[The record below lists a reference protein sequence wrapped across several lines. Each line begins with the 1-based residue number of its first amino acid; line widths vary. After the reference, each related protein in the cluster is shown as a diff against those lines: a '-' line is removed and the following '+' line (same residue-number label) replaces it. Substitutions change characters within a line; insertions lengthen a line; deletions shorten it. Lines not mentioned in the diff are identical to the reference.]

1 MRRLNPVFFV
11 FASVASSILLSGCT
25 AKVPEQKQDPKAR
38 VIVTCDPELDD
49 NNSMIRF
56 LLFAT
61 DFDIEG
67 IVLTSSQ
74 FHWKGDGKGTT
85 QFVPGAEY
93 DRGDVHLGP
102 QTEWRW
108 YEPFMDK
115 LLAAYE
121 ESYPNLKVHDDRYP
135 TPEYI
140 KSVTK
145 IGNIYFQGDYS
156 YDSEGSLLIKEVLL
170 DDEPGPVFVQ
180 AWGGASSIAAALRSI
195 ADDYENTPE
204 WDSIYS
210 KVSGKMVFCGGD
222 QDNALNG
229 YIRIKWPDINIQ
241 STRGSF
247 MPIAYNGQR
256 RLPEDLK
263 FYFEPQWVAQNLCIG
278 PFGSLQRVWGD
289 GVQYSKGDIYDYF
302 WEADKTAEQLRAKG
316 YVVWSQVEQ
325 KGSFLAEGDSGCF
338 LNQIDNGL
346 RAWQDESW
354 GGWSGRRH
362 PSDPVRVMTLGSG
375 SANTDGMEV
384 MRRRMT
390 PDPVLPNFFPE
401 AMDQLAARFHWTT
414 TSDYKAVNHYPVI
427 NGPQEISA
435 TPGQTVILNTE
446 VGDPDGDVLDLK
458 WWHFKVGTYP
468 GDCSVDESSSPK
480 TTFTVPSDARPG
492 QTIHL
497 ILEANDHGTPNLK
510 RYLRTIVIVN

>member
-1 MRRLNPVFFV
+1 MKRIIRTL
-11 FASVASSILLSGCT
+11 LLSAAAAGMLT
-25 AKVPEQKQDPKAR
+25 ACGQKAPVQVQDQKAR

-85 QFVPGAEY
+85 QFIPGAEY
-93 DRGDVHLGP
+93 DRGNVHLGP

-108 YEPFMDK
+108 YDDFMDN
-115 LLAAYE
+115 LIAAYE
-121 ESYPNLKVHDDRYP
+121 EAYPNLAVHDSRYP

-145 IGNIYFQGDYS
+145 VGNIYFQGDYS
-156 YDSEGSLLIKEVLL
+156 YDSDGSQLIKKVLL

-195 ADDYENTPE
+195 ADEYEGTPE
-204 WDSIYS
+204 WDSIYE

-229 YIRIKWPDINIQ
+229 YIRVKWPDIHIQ
-241 STRGSF
+241 SVSGSF
-247 MPIAYNGQR
+247 MPIAYNGQD
-256 RLPEDLK
+256 RLPDSLK
-263 FYFEPQWVAQNLCIG
+263 FYFEPEWVAENLRIG
-278 PFGSLQRVWGD
+278 PFGKLQRVWGD
-289 GVQYSKGDIYDYF
+289 GVQYSPGDIYDYF
-302 WEADKTAEQLRAKG
+302 WESGKTADQLRAEG
-316 YVVWSQVEQ
+316 YVVWSNLQK

-346 RAWQDESW
+346 RAWEDESW
-354 GGWSGRRH
+354 GGWSGRRE
-362 PSDPVRVMTLGSG
+362 PGAATSIMTFGGGDSSDEDV
-375 SANTDGMEV
+375 AAA
-384 MRRRMT
+384 MRRRMG

-401 AMDQLAARFHWTT
+401 AMDQLAARFHWSA
-414 TSDYKAVNHYPVI
+414 TSDYDACNHYPVV
-427 NGPQEISA
+427 NGPHDISA
-435 TPGQTVILNTE
+435 APGETVRIQAE
-446 VGDPDGDVLDLK
+446 VGDPDGDSLDLR
-458 WWHFKVGTYP
+458 WWQFKVGSYE
-468 GDCSVDESSSPK
+468 GDCAVDDPASPV
-480 TTFTVPSDARPG
+480 TTFTVPADARPG
-492 QTIHL
+492 DTIHL
-497 ILEANDHGTPNLK
+497 ILEANDNGQPNLK
-510 RYLRTIVIVN
+510 RYLRTIITVK